1 MRFVLAA
8 VTGIVLFG
16 TDCAGAQ
23 AQNSA
28 KSCDMACLQQ
38 KIEDLEQ
45 KLDALTAQVNKSI
58 RSGQNKRCTLRT
70 AVPAD
75 VSPIVV

>member
-28 KSCDMACLQQ
+28 ESCEWHVFNRKS
-38 KIEDLEQ
+38 K
-45 KLDALTAQVNKSI
+45 TWSKS
-58 RSGQNKRCTLRT
+58 LML
-70 AVPAD
+70 
-75 VSPIVV
+75 